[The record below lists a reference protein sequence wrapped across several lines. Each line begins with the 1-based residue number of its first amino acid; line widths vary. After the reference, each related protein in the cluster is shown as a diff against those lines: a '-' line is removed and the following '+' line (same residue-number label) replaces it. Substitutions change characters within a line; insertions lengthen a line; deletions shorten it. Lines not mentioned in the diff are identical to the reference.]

1 MIYSYNVLL
10 ITFFSFLLFHST
22 ISLNPLSAQND
33 EYFGIFPDDY
43 YDPEDYGIEPSVP
56 KESDKD
62 NSKQSTTPIDTQGIN
77 FIAAGDW
84 KCNKETE
91 KTITNVL
98 KFKPE
103 LIVGLGDY
111 LFENTSA
118 KCWFDLSKPINDLM
132 RIAIGNHD
140 LDFAASYKQL
150 IDHYGLKKPY
160 YSFNFGNIHF
170 IAISTE
176 HPFQKGSMQYDFIKN
191 DLEKTSADPNILW
204 KIVFLHKPFYSA
216 SHFDEN
222 ASEDLR
228 KAFQR
233 MFEENGVDIVLNGHT
248 QYYQRSLP
256 LSYNKENPLYPIVT
270 NQQNYEYKNNNGII
284 FITAGTAGDN
294 LQNIDFY
301 LPYTVIQKRSHG
313 FLNFDIKDNGN
324 TLVGTFYDNKKLIIL
339 DKFTLSKNENGKDH
353 SLDNF
358 NSISQE
364 YYSTAEING
373 ENKNQQ
379 PSSYSSIH
387 QQNYPLDNYDKMSF
401 RN

>member
-1 MIYSYNVLL
+1 MVYSYNILL
-10 ITFFSFLLFHST
+10 ITFFSFLLFPCT
-22 ISLNPLSAQND
+22 ISLNSLLAQD
-33 EYFGIFPDDY
+33 DGYFGIAPNDY
-43 YDPEDYGIEPSVP
+43 YDPEDYGIDPSLP
-56 KESDKD
+56 KESDTG
-62 NSKQSTTPIDTQGIN
+62 NSKQSPTPIDTQGIN

-84 KCNKETE
+84 ICNKETQ
-91 KTITNVL
+91 KTITNIL

-103 LIVGLGDY
+103 LVVGLGDY
-111 LFENTSA
+111 LFNNPSA
-118 KCWFDLSKPINDLM
+118 QCWFDLSKPIDDLM

-160 YSFNFGNIHF
+160 YSFNFGNVHF

-233 MFEENGVDIVLNGHT
+233 MFEKNGVDIVLNGHT

-256 LSYNKENPLYPIVT
+256 LSYNKDNPLYPIVT

-284 FITAGTAGDN
+284 FITAGTAGDD
-294 LQNIDFY
+294 LQNIDYY

-324 TLVGTFYDNKKLIIL
+324 TLVGTFYDNKKLTIL

-353 SLDNF
+353 SLDDF

-364 YYSTAEING
+364 FYSAAKINEG
-373 ENKNQQ
+373 NKNQQ